1 MTKGKAAETKKA
13 AKDKGKEKTKTASNK
28 KAQANKKKNA
38 GLMNYLR
45 DVRLEL
51 KRVSWPNRKEIYQS
65 TLLVVLVVGF
75 FILFVGVVDQILIQ
89 IIKLMT
95 ASITGGQ

>member
-1 MTKGKAAETKKA
+1 MAKEKAAETKKT
-13 AKDKGKEKTKTASNK
+13 AKSKTKEKTKTAPNK
-28 KAQANKKKNA
+28 KTQAQKKKNG

-45 DVRLEL
+45 DVRQEL

-65 TLLVVLVVGF
+65 TLLVILVVGF
-75 FILFVGVVDQILIQ
+75 FILFVGLVDQILIQ

-95 ASITGGQ
+95 ASLTGGQ